1 MANSNFFGQL
11 REIRFSEA
19 IENIA
24 GERLKVASTQNEIK
38 SAFEEAYSDLGYKAE
53 IKFSTP
59 EETPE
64 LKDKAGNAYVLST
77 GVHTMIININAKE
90 NSTKSRLIG
99 TISEEESYIING
111 SKGRQIETG
120 TEEKGLESTGRAT
133 NSYFQDKYKDDKTT
147 ISIKSDGA
155 IDTSKL
161 GTNVGDKLLIKKSN
175 FESLKNDL
183 GEFMDYKYAIE
194 NCKSNFC
201 ASEKFDGSSREEIR
215 EYIKQ
220 AKKVGALES
229 VSLPNYETE
238 SQLNQITENIYNQ
251 CSVNNSCPR
260 LVNQKDI
267 KEFYGYYYLEKQE
280 NNINNEKNRLK
291 SVCANDI
298 CFSKEEFEATFIK
311 EQNIRKEAGQNNRKS
326 YKFRYAR

>member
-1 MANSNFFGQL
+1 M
-11 REIRFSEA
+11 
-19 IENIA
+19 
-24 GERLKVASTQNEIK
+24 IK
-38 SAFEEAYSDLGYKAE
+38 SWSDEAWEEFEYWTKN
-53 IKFSTP
+53 
-59 EETPE
+59 
-64 LKDKAGNAYVLST
+64 DKK
-77 GVHTMIININAKE
+77 IFKRI
-90 NSTKSRLIG
+90 
-99 TISEEESYIING
+99 
-111 SKGRQIETG
+111 
-120 TEEKGLESTGRAT
+120 LE
-133 NSYFQDKYKDDKTT
+133 
-147 ISIKSDGA
+147 
-155 IDTSKL
+155 
-161 GTNVGDKLLIKKSN
+161 LIKDIDRNGYTGIGKP
-175 FESLKNDL
+175 EPLKYDL
-183 GEFMDYKYAIE
+183 SGYWSRELE

-201 ASEKFDGSSREEIR
+201 FSEKFDGSSREEIR

-298 CFSKEEFEATFIK
+298 CFSKEEFETTFIK